1 MLLVDS
7 TVSAGHLASAC
18 PGGAWQPQNRNPNFP
33 TRLEHLHFCWLGHGR
48 SSFQPTL
55 FEQLDRAS
63 RGWGWS
69 LSSGSAASP
78 APLMRQVQGWVWSQ
92 LADTAPPCCKGSSP
106 RAEQVFGRRLC
117 WDFLRAQAMRA
128 WVRSIRVVAWLCRR
142 GAVFTF
148 SRSASFEGAAKSAVQ
163 FCSIP
168 GQFNL
173 VCETSK
179 DTANHTITN

>member
-7 TVSAGHLASAC
+7 TVSAGHGLCLSRRCLTTSEQESQLPNKTWPSPLLLAGPWEKLLPADLVWAVGQS
-18 PGGAWQPQNRNPNFP
+18 QQ
-33 TRLEHLHFCWLGHGR
+33 RL
-48 SSFQPTL
+48 
-55 FEQLDRAS
+55 
-63 RGWGWS
+63 GWS
-69 LSSGSAASP
+69 LSSGSAGSP

-92 LADTAPPCCKGSSP
+92 LAGTAPLCCKGSSP
-106 RAEQVFGRRLC
+106 RAEQVFGRKLC

-128 WVRSIRVVAWLCRR
+128 WVRCIRAVAWLCRR

-148 SRSASFEGAAKSAVQ
+148 SRSAFFEGTAKSAVQ
-163 FCSIP
+163 FCFIP

-179 DTANHTITN
+179 DTANRTITN